1 MTVPADASDAVPI
14 ERHSVR
20 RNLAHM
26 MTSQV
31 ITWTVATIAS
41 VIIPRFVGPET
52 LGDLRLANS
61 LWLIVMTVTGLGTA
75 QFLQLEIARHQ
86 NEGLALLGPTLVLRT
101 VAFGMMSGLLAIY
114 VALTTERG
122 SFVFLVVM
130 IGCSTLVFLWT
141 DVLGTA
147 FIGLERMSAI
157 ALAGALGKALSSLVT
172 IGVVAAGL
180 GAEGI
185 VVVGVVSAIGG
196 FVYMMWKFRQLAR
209 IRFEQVRR
217 RSRVI
222 LRGSTTFL
230 AASAALITYQQIDM
244 VVISWVADSEDLGW
258 YGASDV
264 LFGSL
269 LFPSTI
275 LIGTL
280 FPTLGRLYVDDR
292 VAFERMV
299 ARTFSLLSLV
309 AVPIGLGTTLVAPSF
324 APMLYGEDFREA
336 GIVLA
341 VLGPVM
347 IFTYGTIL
355 FGGTALAT
363 ARGRVW
369 VMVMFASAALTV
381 PLDLVLVPWTDDRW
395 GNGAI
400 GGALAYV
407 VTESLQFV
415 IGIAVI
421 APYLLRRSTVWRSVR
436 ILLAGGLMFAAGWP
450 LRDRFLLV
458 PVVACACIYAVAIVA
473 LRVLGDEEKRLIGST
488 ARRLGIR
495 NVWAP

>member
-1 MTVPADASDAVPI
+1 MTDPVTAADGVPI

-75 QFLQLEIARHQ
+75 QFLQLEVARHQ
-86 NEGLALLGPTLVLRT
+86 SEGLALVGPTIVLRT
-101 VAFGMMSGLLAIY
+101 IAFAVMSGVLAIY
-114 VALTTERG
+114 VALTAETQG
-122 SFVFLVVM
+122 FVFLVIM

-141 DVLGTA
+141 DVLSTA
-147 FIGLERMSAI
+147 FVGLERMSTT
-157 ALAGALGKALSSLVT
+157 ALAGAVGKALSSFCT
-172 IGVVAAGL
+172 IGVVAAGF

-185 VVVGVVSAIGG
+185 VIVGVVSA
-196 FVYMMWKFRQLAR
+196 VAALAYMVWRFGQLAR
-209 IRFEQVRR
+209 IRFDQWRQ
-217 RSRVI
+217 RSRSI
-222 LRGSTTFL
+222 LRGSATFL
-230 AASAALITYQQIDM
+230 AAGAALVAYQQVDM

-280 FPTLGRLYVDDR
+280 FPTIGRLYATDR
-292 VAFERMV
+292 EAYRHLV
-299 ARTFSLLSLV
+299 ARTFSMLSLV
-309 AVPIGLGTTLVAPSF
+309 SVPIGLGTTLVAPSF
-324 APMLYGEDFREA
+324 APLLYGEDFRES
-336 GIVLA
+336 GVVLA
-341 VLGPVM
+341 VLGPVL

-355 FGGTALAT
+355 FGGTALA
-363 ARGRVW
+363 ADRGRLW
-369 VMVMFASAALTV
+369 VAVMFGAAALTI
-381 PLDLVLVPWTDDRW
+381 PLDLVFVPWTDSRW
-395 GNGAI
+395 DNGAI

-407 VTESLQFV
+407 VTESLQFA
-415 IGIAVI
+415 IGVAFVAPHVLGRSSAWRIA
-421 APYLLRRSTVWRSVR
+421 R
-436 ILLAGGLMFAAGWP
+436 ILLAGGIMFAVGWP
-450 LRDRFLLV
+450 LRDRFILLPITV
-458 PVVACACIYAVAIVA
+458 CACVYGVAVVA
-473 LRVLGDEEKRLIGST
+473 LRVLGPEEKRLIGGV
-488 ARRLGIR
+488 ARRVGIA
-495 NVWAP
+495 NAWAS